1 MASMRAEEGNPMPS
15 DTLPVHKDASPN
27 GEPKKTIRPSA
38 SSRLLSHLKT
48 NISLHYADFP
58 VIFCCFVS
66 GLCDSSA
73 FNAWNTFVSMQTGN
87 TIFLAL
93 GASGQPPGEP
103 YGWLKSLTSIF
114 FFLCGCFF
122 FAQTRRINA
131 QARGTLSLS
140 FFIQSVFIIIAA
152 SLVQGRVVQ
161 EPIGTVIEDSSVTHF
176 KDLIPI
182 GFLAFQSGGQIVASR
197 LLGFN
202 EVPTTVLTSVY
213 CDLMSDVNMLV
224 PFKENL
230 KRNRRVAA
238 AIAILTGGICGGFI
252 SKSKARMS
260 TSLWLAAGIK
270 MVISLSWLLWK
281 PKQTS

>member
-1 MASMRAEEGNPMPS
+1 MPS
-15 DTLPVHKDASPN
+15 DTLPTHKDESSPD
-27 GEPKKTIRPSA
+27 GESKKAAKPSTR
-38 SSRLLSHLKT
+38 SRLLSHLKT
-48 NISLHYADFP
+48 NISLDHADIP

-93 GASGQPPGEP
+93 GASNQPPGEP

-114 FFLCGCFF
+114 LFLCGCLFF
-122 FAQTRRINA
+122 SQSRRIKPH
-131 QARGTLSLS
+131 ARGTLSLS
-140 FFIQSVFIIIAA
+140 FFIQSVLIIIAA
-152 SLVQGRVVQ
+152 SLVTGNVVQ
-161 EPIGTVIEDSSVTHF
+161 EPHGTVVESSSVTHF

-213 CDLMSDVNMLV
+213 CDLMSDPKILA
-224 PFKENL
+224 PFKDNL
-230 KRNRRVAA
+230 KRNRRFAA
-238 AIAILTGGICGGFI
+238 AIALLVGGICGGFL

-260 TSLWLAAGIK
+260 TSLWIAAGIK
-270 MVISLSWLLWK
+270 MGISLSWLLWK
-281 PKQTS
+281 PKRVAPA